1 VEIALSM
8 LVHFAAAK
16 RTVARRLSKV
26 PLRTGTGRSKIR
38 VNPTYVWTGRGPY
51 IQLRYTAD
59 PGKSPVGNLA
69 LKGPGA
75 FLRLWSTGMAE
86 TTIGKTSRGA
96 PQRSRRPR
104 DGSRRHK
111 VEFRLNDEELELL
124 EEAASRSGRARGAH
138 AAEITMAALRGG
150 PAAENA
156 ALREMLRELYRAAGL
171 VRRIGVNLNQ
181 AVAKLNATGQRSG
194 DLLPYAAESIRRAE
208 RLDTVAEEIRKA
220 LR

>member
-1 VEIALSM
+1 MYGPGA
-8 LVHFAAAK
+8 VH
-16 RTVARRLSKV
+16 
-26 PLRTGTGRSKIR
+26 
-38 VNPTYVWTGRGPY
+38 TYNCC
-51 IQLRYTAD
+51 YTPG
-59 PGKSPVGNLA
+59 PGKSLVGNLA

-86 TTIGKTSRGA
+86 TITGKTGRGA

-104 DGSRRHK
+104 DGGRRHK
-111 VEFRLNDEELELL
+111 VELRLNDEELELL

-138 AAEITMAALRGG
+138 AAEITIAALRGG
-150 PAAENA
+150 SAADSA
-156 ALREMLRELYRAAGL
+156 ALREILRELYNAAGL